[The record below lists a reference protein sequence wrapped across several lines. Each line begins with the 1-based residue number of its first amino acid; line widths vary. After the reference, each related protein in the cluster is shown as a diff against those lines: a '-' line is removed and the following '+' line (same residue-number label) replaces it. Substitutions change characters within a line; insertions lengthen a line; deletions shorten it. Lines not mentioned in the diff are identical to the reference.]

1 MTDAL
6 QPSKPEINHNF
17 LRASIISL
25 VAEAADMEDEEID
38 WHDTLVDDLGIDSLG
53 IVAIF
58 VDLAYDFGVSEP
70 DRDEDWSQ
78 YDTPEKIYEYA
89 LSKRLAVG

>member
-1 MTDAL
+1 MSEVDKHV
-6 QPSKPEINHNF
+6 KPTLTHDI
-17 LRASIISL
+17 LRASILSL
-25 VAEAADMEDEEID
+25 VAEAADIDEEEVG
-38 WHDTLVDDLGIDSLG
+38 WHDTLVEDLGIDSLG

-70 DRDEDWSQ
+70 ERDEDWSQ

-89 LSKRLAVG
+89 LSKSVPVR